1 MSKRR
6 PRPDEQEYTL
16 LELTA
21 MRKAIG
27 ERTLKSKLEK
37 PDFWMST
44 EIDATALTEVRASLR
59 QTGADVIPSYNDYIL
74 KAVGLALR
82 ENPRFNAWVAE
93 DGLHVLEHVNVAFA
107 VATEQGV
114 LMPTLMDADTK
125 PMAQIAEETKGMIDM
140 ARKGRL
146 RASLQMG
153 AGFSVSNIGPSA
165 VDAFSAIISPPQAG
179 ILTVGAIKMRPVVI
193 GSEIVAC
200 KTMVCT
206 LTIDHAAADG
216 ADGAKFLKDI
226 KRVLESRELLE
237 SV

>member
-193 GSEIVAC
+193 GSEIVAR